1 MSTVWQQ
8 NYQLYR
14 RYVRNLALMYQKR
27 QDVQAFVEL
36 LLSLSAISIFGVFA
50 IRPTAVT
57 ILELNNQI
65 TSEQETVRLLDA
77 KIAALA
83 KADEVFDRNKTNL
96 PLVADA
102 IPENPTL
109 EGYIRQIEGLAKRH
123 SLLIINMNTK
133 EIPILGTKSE
143 ASGEEI
149 TTEEEVEHY
158 PKGGQFFKFEF
169 NVTGGFEQ
177 IHAFLGDF
185 ERMRRPMFEDSVNIR
200 LSQGSLPGELVLS
213 ISGGLAYL
221 PNEQ

>member
-1 MSTVWQQ
+1 M

-27 QDVQAFVEL
+27 QDVRDFVEL

-65 TSEQETVRLLDA
+65 ASEQETVRLLDA

-83 KADEVFDRNKTNL
+83 KAQDVFDKNKTSL

-102 IPENPTL
+102 IPKNPTP
-109 EGYIRQIEGLAKRH
+109 EGYIRQIEGLANRH
-123 SLLIINMNTK
+123 SLVIINMNTK
-133 EIPILGTKSE
+133 EIPILGRKSE
-143 ASGEEI
+143 ALGGE
-149 TTEEEVEHY
+149 TATEEEVVDY
-158 PKGGQFFKFEF
+158 FPKGGQFFEFEL
-169 NVTGGFEQ
+169 NVAGEFEQ
-177 IHAFLGDF
+177 IRAFLIDF

-200 LSQGSLPGELVLS
+200 LFQGELPGELALS
-213 ISGGLAYL
+213 VTGRVAYL
-221 PNEQ
+221 PDEQ